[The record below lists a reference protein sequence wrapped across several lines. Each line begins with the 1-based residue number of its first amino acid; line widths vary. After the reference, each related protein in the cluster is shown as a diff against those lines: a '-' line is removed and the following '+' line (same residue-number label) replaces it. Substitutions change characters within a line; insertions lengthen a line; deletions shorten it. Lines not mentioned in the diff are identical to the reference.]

1 MTANFYG
8 TGEVSEGGSQEQFEC
23 LAMAASSNSWL
34 QQNLLPQHNSQQQN
48 PNHSLFHHSELPL
61 HVGSQQPGPL
71 QHMNLGHGGH
81 GMDSHQPLHH
91 SMHSTLHMPGDL
103 QQQHPHLPA
112 QATGNSGRAVGP
124 NENGDAAS
132 VRKVHK
138 ADREKLRRDRLNE
151 QFGEL
156 AGVLDPDRPKNDKAT
171 ILGESVQVVKEL
183 RSEVKR
189 LKCEQTSLLD
199 ESRDLQ
205 QEKTELREEKAALK
219 TETEQLQSQLQQ
231 RLRGM
236 LPWISMDPTAA
247 LMGAAPYPYSI
258 PVPQPP
264 STAPSSIPPT
274 SEPPPPVTSSQ
285 PPVVGPSPFLSLA
298 PPGVYIHP
306 YAMYGARP
314 PEGGHPYMPYPPYAS
329 GNHSHVER
337 PYAQYPSPM
346 STMPGYLVQMQ
357 PPPQGGASAGAVPMY
372 RPPPPYA
379 VPGMTLVPPGQARGP
394 PHSSYPP
401 HMDGPQAANSPEP
414 QGVETSLQLQTPG
427 GSSRS
432 SASEA
437 ASQRSG
443 DSKTPEGA
451 ELELTPP
458 GTKASDV
465 GSKPDDMNGG
475 DSISALTLASKS
487 LSRTGTPV
495 LPSGGASEE
504 CQPHGIHATSPRPA
518 TE

>member
-1 MTANFYG
+1 M
-8 TGEVSEGGSQEQFEC
+8 
-23 LAMAASSNSWL
+23 
-34 QQNLLPQHNSQQQN
+34 
-48 PNHSLFHHSELPL
+48 
-61 HVGSQQPGPL
+61 
-71 QHMNLGHGGH
+71 
-81 GMDSHQPLHH
+81 
-91 SMHSTLHMPGDL
+91 
-103 QQQHPHLPA
+103 
-112 QATGNSGRAVGP
+112 TGNSGRAVGP

-171 ILGESVQVVKEL
+171 ILGDSVQVVKEL

-189 LKCEQTSLLD
+189 LKCEQTSLVD

-205 QEKTELREEKAALK
+205 QEKTELREEKATLK
-219 TETEQLQSQLQQ
+219 TETEQLQNQLQQ

-236 LPWISMDPTAA
+236 LPWMSMDPTAA
-247 LMGAAPYPYSI
+247 LMGAAPYPYPM

-264 STAPSSIPPT
+264 PATPASTPPT
-274 SEPPPPVTSSQ
+274 SEPAPPVATSQ

-298 PPGVYIHP
+298 PPGVYMHP

-314 PEGGHPYMPYPPYAS
+314 PEGGHPYMPYPPYTAGS
-329 GNHSHVER
+329 HSHVER

-357 PPPQGGASAGAVPMY
+357 PPPQGGANTAAMY
-372 RPPPPYA
+372 RPPPPYG

-401 HMDGPQAANSPEP
+401 HMHGPQVANSPEP

-432 SASEA
+432 PASEP
-437 ASQRSG
+437 ASQRSNQG
-443 DSKTPEGA
+443 SGETKTPEGPD
-451 ELELTPP
+451 LELTPP
-458 GTKASDV
+458 GTKEASDV

-487 LSRTGTPV
+487 LSRTV
-495 LPSGGASEE
+495 SVAAAPSGGAAEE
-504 CQPHGIHATSPRPA
+504 CQPHGTHDASLRPA
-518 TE
+518 PE